1 MKDLSMWVGKCLS
14 ALLLALI
21 ICMSAA
27 MVLPAQASLIVEDVL
42 VNDTSIYLL
51 TGNTWHFYQGYNFSI
66 KSVNQEADS
75 VWLELSSGNTML
87 KSQILGEGD
96 TFTYEKNGR
105 TILSITVNSIYTG
118 DEEEL
123 VAFSPV
129 FQYMDGD
136 LPKPAIPEDESDE
149 GQNNTSKDN
158 TSIGTNGIEGF
169 SLSITLPVI
178 AATATLMLMLRKKG
192 N

>member
-1 MKDLSMWVGKCLS
+1 MKDLSMWIGKCLS

-21 ICMSAA
+21 IFMLAA

-51 TGNTWHFYQGYNFSI
+51 TGNTWHFYQGYNLTI
-66 KSVNQEADS
+66 KSVSQEADS
-75 VWLELSSGNTML
+75 VWIELSLGNEIL
-87 KSQILGEGD
+87 KSEILGEGD
-96 TFTYEKNGR
+96 SFTYQKNDR
-105 TILSITVNSIYTG
+105 TILNITVNTIYAG
-118 DEEEL
+118 DGEEL
-123 VAFSPV
+123 VAFAPV
-129 FQYMDGD
+129 FQYMDGY
-136 LPKPAIPEDESDE
+136 LPEPVIDEDDD
-149 GQNNTSKDN
+149 GPNNASEDN

-169 SLSITLPVI
+169 RVGIALPVI